1 MKGFNIL
8 KCARNSTFFHFVKV
22 NYTVSLLYYKDTLHK
37 RVIKNESINLEL
49 GENGT
54 INESINPELG
64 VNGTINESINPKTGE
79 NESINGTINP
89 ELGKNGTINESINPK
104 TGENGTINGT
114 INPEIGENGT
124 INGTIN
130 PETGENGTINE
141 SINPELGGNG
151 TINHETGENESIN
164 GTINENHML
173 MLSMI
178 LHNPTITIKMMCE
191 KTGLSKT
198 TIHRYIKELK
208 ELGYLERIGSRK
220 NGTWIVCCSGL
231 EKTNKE

>member
-64 VNGTINESINPKTGE
+64 G
-79 NESINGTINP
+79 NGTINP
-89 ELGKNGTINESINPK
+89 
-104 TGENGTINGT
+104 
-114 INPEIGENGT
+114 
-124 INGTIN
+124 
-130 PETGENGTINE
+130 
-141 SINPELGGNG
+141 
-151 TINHETGENESIN
+151 ETGENESIN